1 MKDRETSG
9 KVIGNRDNVKT
20 TPHPAPTERSRSGE
34 RAFSRI
40 DLLVTV
46 AMIGLLGGL
55 WQPLWASPRGKGE
68 TALCVNHLRRLH
80 LAWQMYAEDN
90 RGVLPGN
97 TPDAGPGK
105 VWVYYVTDPPQPNAS
120 AQLLDPRYS
129 QLGPYVR
136 EAGVYRCP
144 QDKSVRMVAGR
155 RVPTLRSYSMN
166 AAVGTK
172 ADGRA
177 VDAGWLD
184 GNYTHVA
191 GRTWYTYG
199 RLDAIVNPP
208 PDRLW
213 VFIDEHPASINDG
226 GFAVIMTKPEQMI
239 DWPGVQ
245 HDFGAGVGFADGHVE
260 IHKWK
265 DARTRVVGT
274 TVNRVVQNASPDIRW
289 LQDHTTAKLP

>member
-1 MKDRETSG
+1 
-9 KVIGNRDNVKT
+9 
-20 TPHPAPTERSRSGE
+20 
-34 RAFSRI
+34 
-40 DLLVTV
+40 
-46 AMIGLLGGL
+46 MIAVLGGL

-68 TALCVNHLRRLH
+68 TALCVNHLRRLQ
-80 LAWQMYAEDN
+80 LAWQMYAEDH

-97 TPDAGPGK
+97 APDAGAGK
-105 VWVYYVTDPPQPNAS
+105 VWVYGMSDSPVPNTS
-120 AQLLDPRYS
+120 TQLLDPRYS

-136 EAGVYRCP
+136 EAGAYRCP
-144 QDKSVRMVAGR
+144 QDKSVRMVSGR
-155 RVPTLRSYSMN
+155 RVPTLRNYSMN

-172 ADGRA
+172 ADGKP

-184 GNYTHVA
+184 GSYTHVA

-226 GFAVIMTKPEQMI
+226 AFAVSMTRPEKII

-245 HDFGAGVGFADGHVE
+245 HDFGAGAGFADGHAE

-265 DARTRVVGT
+265 DARTRPT
-274 TVNRVVQNASPDIRW
+274 SSLDIVIQSGNVDVRW
-289 LQDHTTAKLP
+289 LLDHTTAKLP